1 MPDWMPEFVTPQFI
15 VSMIVL
21 VTVLH
26 IALGL
31 AAYFILLERK
41 LSAWMQ
47 DRYGPNRTG
56 PFGLLQPIADGLKLF
71 LKEDFTPKGV
81 DKTLFTLA
89 PVMTAIPALLSFVI
103 IPYGGTL
110 DLSTIPFL
118 GLTGQVE
125 IVGANVSIGVLFLV
139 ATASL
144 AVYGIVLGGWSSNNK
159 YSFLGGLR
167 ASAQMISYEI
177 PMGLTLLCV
186 ILLAGSIRPVEIVE
200 AQTSGAAGAWFI
212 VHQPLAA
219 IIFYVCML
227 AESNRTPFDLAE
239 AEAELVGGWHTEY
252 SSMRWALFFLGEYIN
267 LFVGGAFFA
276 VLFLGGWSL
285 NPVAG
290 LLPFDVPTQG
300 GILMIILQVGV
311 VMGKAVALVAFAQ
324 LIRWTLPRFRFDQLM
339 RLAWEG
345 MIPASLLLLLV
356 TSFFVLMGW
365 TGLMWA
371 GSLGAMAIIWIVH
384 PHMPRQ
390 KNPNHK
396 VAMVG
401 SRFNPITTGP
411 GSSSPRA
418 ASALD

>member
-1 MPDWMPEFVTPQFI
+1 MPEFVTPQLI
-15 VSMIVL
+15 VSLIVL

-26 IALGL
+26 VALGL
-31 AAYFILLERK
+31 AAYFILVERK

-56 PFGLLQPIADGLKLF
+56 PFGLLQPIADALKLF
-71 LKEDFTPKGV
+71 LKEDFMPRGV

-110 DLSTIPFL
+110 DLSTIPFMNL
-118 GLTGQVE
+118 SGQVE
-125 IVGANVSIGVLFLV
+125 IVGADVNIGVLFIV

-144 AVYGIVLGGWSSNNK
+144 AVYGIVLGGWASNNK

-177 PMGLTLLCV
+177 PLGLTLLCI
-186 ILLAGSIRPVEIVE
+186 ILMAGSIRPSEIVE
-200 AQTSGAAGAWFI
+200 AQTLAGGGAWFLL
-212 VHQPLAA
+212 HHPLAA

-227 AESNRTPFDLAE
+227 AEANRTPFDLAE

-252 SSMRWALFFLGEYIN
+252 SSMRWALFFLGEYVN

-276 VLFLGGWSL
+276 VLFLGGWSI
-285 NPVAG
+285 NPVTG
-290 LLPFDVPTQG
+290 LIPFDLPTQG
-300 GILMIILQVGV
+300 GILMILLQVGV
-311 VMGKAVALVAFAQ
+311 VMGKAVALVLFAQ
-324 LIRWTLPRFRFDQLM
+324 VIRWTLPRFRFDQLM

-365 TGLMWA
+365 TGWMWA
-371 GSLGAMAIIWIVH
+371 GSLAALAVILVVH

-396 VAMVG
+396 LQMIG
-401 SRFNPITTGP
+401 SRFNPIG
-411 GSSSPRA
+411 GSDGRPVE
-418 ASALD
+418 ASL